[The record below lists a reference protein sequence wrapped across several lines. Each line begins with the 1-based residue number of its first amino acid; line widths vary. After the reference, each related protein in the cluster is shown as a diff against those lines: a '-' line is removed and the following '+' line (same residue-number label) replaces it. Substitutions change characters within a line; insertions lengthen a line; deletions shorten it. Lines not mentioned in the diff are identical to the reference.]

1 MSFIL
6 LDEHLR
12 ACSQD
17 SSNKT
22 YLAIFEYFR
31 NMKEILFKEESAKI
45 VGAIFEVHK
54 RLGVG
59 LLEKV
64 YQEALAIELK
74 HRNIPFEREKR
85 FDVFYRD
92 QKLDAQYIADFVCY
106 DKIIV
111 ELKAVSEL
119 TDVHKAQVRNYLAIT
134 NYELGILC
142 NFNELYMEP
151 VRVLNSNLM

>member
-1 MSFIL
+1 MIVHKA
-6 LDEHLR
+6 E
-12 ACSQD
+12 
-17 SSNKT
+17 SS
-22 YLAIFEYFR
+22 
-31 NMKEILFKEESAKI
+31 KI

-59 LLEKV
+59 LSEKV
-64 YQEALAIELK
+64 YQEALAIELEYQ
-74 HRNIPFEREKR
+74 NIPFEREKR
-85 FDVFYRD
+85 FDVFYRKH
-92 QKLDAQYIADFVCY
+92 KLEAQYIADFVCY

-119 TDVHKAQVRNYLAIT
+119 TDVHKAQVRNYLSIT

-151 VRVLNSNLM
+151 VRILKIDEIGTDLERLDLHTLG